1 MGVGQG
7 ENGEERESQFA
18 ELAEATA
25 VSDPVAT
32 VVMRLFAPPAV
43 TDDRIAQTYGTLAD
57 ELFRPCR
64 HPVKCEVAMICRKW
78 DNENRYCLK
87 GSPAERN
94 LARDLRSE
102 RAFFLPP
109 AKTPQLKEERITQQ
123 LSLHLISAIGR
134 LNAGFRY

>member
-32 VVMRLFAPPAV
+32 VVMRSFAPPAV

-64 HPVKCEVAMICRKW
+64 HPVKCVVAMICRKW
-78 DNENRYCLK
+78 DNENRYCLE
-87 GSPAERN
+87 A
-94 LARDLRSE
+94 
-102 RAFFLPP
+102 LPLSGTWLGICAQREP
-109 AKTPQLKEERITQQ
+109 SSSLQQ
-123 LSLHLISAIGR
+123 R
-134 LNAGFRY
+134 LLN